1 MQNENKKYYWLKLQR
16 NFFKRH
22 DIKIIENMM
31 NGKEY
36 ILFYLKLLC
45 ESIDHNGKLRF
56 SNKIPYNEEMLAIIT
71 GTNIDTVKNAIQIF
85 INLNMIEILD
95 DGTYYLSEV
104 EKMIGSE
111 TKWAEK
117 KRLYRERQKELQD
130 STNASLGIEEKPE
143 VQQERTVKS
152 GEVDSI
158 INSFNEICRSYKN
171 VAQLNNVVINEV
183 VNTLSTYTTLDFKK
197 AFEKAEASDFL
208 KGNSES
214 KWKAS
219 FNWIVKKENIEKILN
234 GNYDNDKDFKSKD
247 QQVEEAT
254 TDFEKENQ
262 KSNTEFLGTL
272 DVMGVS

>member
-1 MQNENKKYYWLKLQR
+1 MEKENKKYYWLKLQR

-31 NGKEY
+31 NGKDY

-45 ESIDHNGKLRF
+45 ESVDHNGNLRF
-56 SNKIPYNEEMLAIIT
+56 NDKIPYNEEMLSIIT

-85 INLNMIEILD
+85 SNLNMIEILD
-95 DGTYYLSEV
+95 DGTYYMSEV

-117 KRLYRERQKELQD
+117 KRLYREKQKELRA
-130 STNASLGIEEKPE
+130 NATIGIEEKPE
-143 VQQERTVKS
+143 AQQERDVKG
-152 GEVDSI
+152 GEVDSV
-158 INSFNEICRSYKN
+158 INTFNEICKSYKN
-171 VAQLNNVVINEV
+171 VAQLNSVVINDV
-183 VNTLSTYTTLDFKK
+183 VDTLSAYTTSDLKR

-219 FNWIVKKENIEKILN
+219 FNWIVKKENVEKILN
-234 GNYDNDKDFKSKD
+234 GNYDNDKDFKASKQD
-247 QQVEEAT
+247 NQIEAP
-254 TDFEKENQ
+254 TDYEREND
-262 KSNTEFLGTL
+262 KAMNDVIGTL
-272 DVMGVS
+272 SGIGTS